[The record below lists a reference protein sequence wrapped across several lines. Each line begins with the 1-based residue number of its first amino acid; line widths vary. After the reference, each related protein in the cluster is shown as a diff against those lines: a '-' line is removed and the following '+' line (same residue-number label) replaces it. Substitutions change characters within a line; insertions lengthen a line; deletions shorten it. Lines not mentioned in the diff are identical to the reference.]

1 MTSGLPNL
9 VSLREMLFDTLAL
22 KEGMWTWY
30 LESIREMSSE
40 GQDEAAAAIQGQE
53 HGDGAQG
60 LSADMYSFTYTGNFA
75 YKDTQENW

>member
-1 MTSGLPNL
+1 
-9 VSLREMLFDTLAL
+9 
-22 KEGMWTWY
+22 
-30 LESIREMSSE
+30 MSSE